1 METTSIGERIAKL
14 RNNSGLTQ
22 KELGDKLN
30 ITAQAV
36 SKWENGLSEPDIDTL
51 KKLSAIF
58 NISVSELVD
67 GEAYAEAATAQA
79 TAAPAAAQAAAAP
92 VSTPEN
98 IRIINGYCER
108 CKKPV
113 APGEYV
119 VESGRGWQHIY
130 CNECAQ
136 KNRIENRI
144 SSANNNLSDHKKET
158 RRSLI
163 FGSIAGVVVL
173 AIMLISLLV
182 GSDPLPAAEAVPI
195 SIVYALC
202 YFTFIGQMFWDGVV
216 QDLFF
221 FFLKSF
227 KMPGVIFT
235 LDIEGLL
242 FLIFVKLLFSFL
254 SIFLS
259 IVWFLLG
266 VLIILPLFSLVI
278 YPFALIKHIHKGK
291 KYKVDFNKAKAE
303 QS

>member
-14 RNNSGLTQ
+14 RNSSGLTQ

-30 ITAQAV
+30 VSAQAV

-51 KKLSAIF
+51 KKLSVIF
-58 NISVSELVD
+58 GVSVSELVD
-67 GEAYAEAATAQA
+67 EEAHAETAT
-79 TAAPAAAQAAAAP
+79 AQAAAAP
-92 VSTPEN
+92 ITTQEN
-98 IRIINGYCER
+98 TRIFNGYCER

-113 APGEYV
+113 GPGEYV

-130 CNECAQ
+130 CNDCAK
-136 KNRIENRI
+136 KNRIENQI
-144 SSANNNLSDHKKET
+144 STANNNLADHKKET
-158 RRSLI
+158 MRSFI
-163 FGSIAGVVVL
+163 FGPVAGVVVL
-173 AIMLISLLV
+173 AIMLVGLLI
-182 GSDPLPAAEAVPI
+182 GNDPLPTTEAVII
-195 SIVYALC
+195 SIVYGLC

-235 LDIEGLL
+235 LDIEGIL

-259 IVWFLLG
+259 IIWFLLG
-266 VLIILPLFSLVI
+266 VLIILPIFSLVI
-278 YPFALIKHIHKGK
+278 YPFALIKHIHTGK
-291 KYKVDFNKAKAE
+291 KLKAEANEAKA
-303 QS
+303 QRV